1 MTCSML
7 PQTPDELPT
16 GAPPRSRRS
25 RPAAGSRTSRSRT
38 APMRTADSLMRV
50 ERAISEPV
58 QVGRVDLPPAETTIS
73 VATRIEEA
81 HDQADT

>member
-1 MTCSML
+1 
-7 PQTPDELPT
+7 
-16 GAPPRSRRS
+16 
-25 RPAAGSRTSRSRT
+25 
-38 APMRTADSLMRV
+38 MRTADSLMRV